1 MAVTIK
7 NINERIAD
15 KGFELVKGDGYF
27 YFSILPG
34 FADDTQVPA
43 SVYANSV
50 RDLSLSKWLEAAET
64 VEAQAQ
70 EILAPTANEGFT
82 TPELQTTNNSYDP
95 TATAATDAAPQTRTE
110 AMNDNTPVTADENT
124 AVNSEELVASS
135 QANLDAA
142 IAADTAAKEAA
153 KEAAKNHKAALAYE
167 KTVGDS
173 EKDNAA
179 QTVAGWAAEA
189 ERTKA
194 VAAASKEAVKTARAE
209 LAQAKKDAKAGGAG
223 KATVEK
229 IEQNGQVKPRPG
241 SKSGQLWDIFD
252 AASAERGSACAVGD
266 VLEQCMTIGMT
277 EGSVRSAYSHWR
289 KFHGVEKGRIQ
300 SVTAPDMSD
309 EKRAEA
315 IAKVSEQLEKAQA
328 RVAALT
334 EKLAALQPADTA
346 EEAAE

>member
-34 FADDTQVPA
+34 FADNTQVPA
-43 SVYANSV
+43 SVYVNSV

-70 EILAPTANEGFT
+70 EIFAPTAKEGFT
-82 TPELQTTNNSYDP
+82 TPELQVTNNADTP
-95 TATAATDAAPQTRTE
+95 TETAAKYAAATQTRTE
-110 AMNDNTPVTADENT
+110 AMNDKISPTEDTG
-124 AVNSEELVASS
+124 AVNTDELLATS
-135 QANLDAA
+135 QASLDAA
-142 IAADTAAKEAA
+142 IATDAAAKVAAKEAV
-153 KEAAKNHKAALAYE
+153 KNHKAALAYE

-179 QTVAGWAAEA
+179 ETVAGWAAEV

-194 VAAASKEAVKTARAE
+194 AVDASKEAVKTARAD

-229 IEQNGQVKPRPG
+229 VEQNGQVKPRPG

-300 SVTAPDMSD
+300 SINAPDMSD

-315 IAKVSEQLEKAQA
+315 IANVSEQLEKAQA
-328 RVAALT
+328 RVAVLT
-334 EKLAALQPADTA
+334 EKLAALQPA